1 MRVWKHVGQR
11 FSLYFE
17 PLGCAKPIITAKSHL
32 YYLGKG
38 IKAILSVA
46 RSGLVNHKKVD
57 IPYYLYIP
65 AEDREDYPIYQYFEQ
80 TYDFIEKARK

>member
-1 MRVWKHVGQR
+1 MRIWEHVWQR
-11 FSLYFE
+11 FTLYLQL
-17 PLGCAKPIITAKSHL
+17 LGCTKSIITAKLLL

-57 IPYYLYIP
+57 IPNYLYIP
-65 AEDREDYPIYQYFEQ
+65 AEDREDYPICQYFDQ
-80 TYDFIEKARK
+80 TYEFI